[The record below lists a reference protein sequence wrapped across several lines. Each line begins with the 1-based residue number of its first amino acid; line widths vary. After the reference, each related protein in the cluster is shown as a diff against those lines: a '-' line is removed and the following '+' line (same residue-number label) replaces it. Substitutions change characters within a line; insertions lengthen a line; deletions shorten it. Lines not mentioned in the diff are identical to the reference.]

1 MTMSKIELN
10 TPTKASTVMIFDL
23 IKTNACLTKIVKQQ
37 QNEIDMLNFRIGGF
51 LDYLK
56 KHCKEKKS
64 KRMTPTKS
72 FKAIRKDLH

>member
-1 MTMSKIELN
+1 MSKKE
-10 TPTKASTVMIFDL
+10 PTKVSSVIIFNL
-23 IKTNACLTKIVKQQ
+23 SKTNAMLADLVKRQQ
-37 QNEIDMLNFRIGGF
+37 TELEYQSFRIQGF

-64 KRMTPTKS
+64 RMTPTKS